1 MQTKFAKIIS
11 YFFHPLIMPTYAF
24 IVLFNLKAYFSL
36 VIPYE
41 GKMRIVLLI
50 FIVTFVFPTMV
61 ILFFRSRNM
70 IKSLYQLSRQE
81 RKFPYVTTIVFYV
94 FAYYLLK
101 NVQISPIF
109 HYFIFGAT
117 VISIL
122 AFLINF
128 FWKIS
133 IHMIAIG
140 GLIGMLLGLS
150 FTGIIGEPIFLILSI
165 FMSGFIGFARLQLK
179 AHTPAQVY
187 SGFLLGV
194 FGMIYLA
201 LYF

>member
-1 MQTKFAKIIS
+1 
-11 YFFHPLIMPTYAF
+11 
-24 IVLFNLKAYFSL
+24 
-36 VIPYE
+36 
-41 GKMRIVLLI
+41 
-50 FIVTFVFPTMV
+50 
-61 ILFFRSRNM
+61 M

-81 RKFPYVTTIVFYV
+81 RKFPYITTIIFYI

-109 HYFIFGAT
+109 HYFTFSAT
-117 VISIL
+117 VITMA
-122 AFLINF
+122 AFGINF

-150 FTGIIGEPIFLILSI
+150 FTGIIGQPYFVIISI
-165 FMSGFIGFARLQLK
+165 FVAGLIGFARLQFK

-187 SGFLLGV
+187 
-194 FGMIYLA
+194 LA
-201 LYF
+201 HF

>member
-1 MQTKFAKIIS
+1 MQTKIAKIIS
-11 YFFHPLIMPTYAF
+11 YFFHPLLMPTYAF
-24 IVLFNLKAYFSL
+24 IILFNLKAYFSL

-41 GKMRIVLLI
+41 GKVRIVLLI
-50 FIVTFVFPTMV
+50 FIVTFVFPSMV
-61 ILFFRSRNM
+61 ILFFKSRNM
-70 IKSLYQLSRQE
+70 IRSLHQLNRQE
-81 RKFPYVTTIVFYV
+81 RKFPFITTIIFYI
-94 FAYYLLK
+94 FAYYFLK

-122 AFLINF
+122 ALLINF

-140 GLIGMLLGLS
+140 GLIGMLLGLL
-150 FTGIIGEPIFLILSI
+150 FTGIVGEHIFLVLSI
-165 FMSGFIGFARLQLK
+165 FIAGLIGSARLQLK

>member
-1 MQTKFAKIIS
+1 MQTKIAKFIS
-11 YFFHPLIMPTYAF
+11 YLFHPLLMPTYAF
-24 IVLFNLKAYFSL
+24 LILFNIKAYFSL

-41 GKMRIVLLI
+41 GKVRIALLI

-81 RKFPYVTTIVFYV
+81 RKFPYITTIIFYI

-117 VISIL
+117 TISML
-122 AFLINF
+122 AFGINF

-150 FTGIIGEPIFLILSI
+150 FTGIISEPTFVILSI
-165 FMSGFIGFARLQLK
+165 FLAGLIGFARLQLK

-187 SGFLLGV
+187 SGFLLGI

>member
-1 MQTKFAKIIS
+1 MQTKIAKIIS
-11 YFFHPLIMPTYAF
+11 FLFHPLLMPTYAF
-24 IVLFNLKAYFSL
+24 IILFNIKAYFSL
-36 VIPYE
+36 VIPYN
-41 GKMRIVLLI
+41 GKLRIVLLV
-50 FIVTFVFPTMV
+50 FIVTFIFPSMV
-61 ILFFRSRNM
+61 ILFFRSRNL
-70 IKSLYQLSRQE
+70 IKSLYQLTRQE
-81 RKFPYVTTIVFYV
+81 RKFPYITTIIFYV

-109 HYFIFGAT
+109 HYFIFGAI

-122 AFLINF
+122 ALLINF

-133 IHMIAIG
+133 IHMISIG
-140 GLIGMLLGLS
+140 GLVGMLLGLS

-165 FMSGFIGFARLQLK
+165 LMAGFIGFARLQLK